1 MKGMQKIIRG
11 SGFKGVLSYALE
23 GKDHEEGHGRLLGGS
38 MAGTTVRE
46 LAAEFRAIARMR
58 PDIEKPVWHN
68 SLRMPAGEDISDE
81 RWNAIAKSY
90 LKRMQFDL
98 KHTQYAVFK
107 HDDAHV
113 HLVVNRVLTDGSV
126 FLGRNEN
133 LLSTQVIQRLER
145 AFKLTLTPG
154 PRYGTDGKIVMPERS
169 APRKNEIEQ
178 ATRLGIQPARLA
190 LQARVAT
197 ALQGRPTTSEF
208 LARLDAAG
216 VQAVPSI
223 ASTMRMN
230 GFAFEW
236 DGIAFTGS
244 QLGAAYKWAAIQQKI
259 EYDQTRDSE
268 ELARRQAQA
277 RHRRADEPAAG
288 SVAGA
293 APEPGGPGAAAGEP
307 AAPDRHA
314 AAGDLDAGASHP
326 AAGAGFAPAGAD
338 AALPA
343 GAGFGQAAPGD
354 RGGTAEEGGRD
365 AGDAGRPRNASGE
378 PERNQGRAGPHRD
391 AGHGLPPG
399 QPGASLD
406 AGQREAPDLADSV
419 RVFEDA
425 ERLVARHDE
434 DAKVAA
440 WRQQAAA
447 LGAPAYR
454 VMVTEGLRPFGFE
467 RAAPAG
473 QDALG
478 EPGRLWSAGEV
489 EALIPALRV
498 ASNSGF
504 DVDLTPV
511 DTAHHFLVVQGLRP
525 ETLAQAR
532 AQGYAPALVQQ
543 TGKSELQAV
552 LKVPRESGRDDEES
566 LLDAL
571 SLELNTR
578 WASQDRP
585 ALPGVPTG
593 RERALAMAGFVR
605 HGPGKSAKSEKGA
618 LTVILEALGRLCR
631 KTLAGL
637 AALRRQADHDGA
649 QVQAQER
656 EQQRAHEKKQEVAKL
671 LRQEEAQVYWRH
683 AAEASSESP
692 DQVDLEV
699 AKNMLKAGHLPA
711 EVRAVLRASP
721 GLAERHLDVQTYVK
735 EAVKKAQ
742 KALNAA
748 AP

>member
-1 MKGMQKIIRG
+1 M
-11 SGFKGVLSYALE
+11 
-23 GKDHEEGHGRLLGGS
+23 
-38 MAGTTVRE
+38 
-46 LAAEFRAIARMR
+46 
-58 PDIEKPVWHN
+58 
-68 SLRMPAGEDISDE
+68 
-81 RWNAIAKSY
+81 
-90 LKRMQFDL
+90 
-98 KHTQYAVFK
+98 
-107 HDDAHV
+107 
-113 HLVVNRVLTDGSV
+113 
-126 FLGRNEN
+126 
-133 LLSTQVIQRLER
+133 
-145 AFKLTLTPG
+145 
-154 PRYGTDGKIVMPERS
+154 
-169 APRKNEIEQ
+169 
-178 ATRLGIQPARLA
+178 
-190 LQARVAT
+190 
-197 ALQGRPTTSEF
+197 
-208 LARLDAAG
+208 
-216 VQAVPSI
+216 
-223 ASTMRMN
+223 
-230 GFAFEW
+230 
-236 DGIAFTGS
+236 
-244 QLGAAYKWAAIQQKI
+244 
-259 EYDQTRDSE
+259 
-268 ELARRQAQA
+268 
-277 RHRRADEPAAG
+277 
-288 SVAGA
+288 
-293 APEPGGPGAAAGEP
+293 
-307 AAPDRHA
+307 
-314 AAGDLDAGASHP
+314 
-326 AAGAGFAPAGAD
+326 
-338 AALPA
+338 
-343 GAGFGQAAPGD
+343 
-354 RGGTAEEGGRD
+354 
-365 AGDAGRPRNASGE
+365 
-378 PERNQGRAGPHRD
+378 
-391 AGHGLPPG
+391 
-399 QPGASLD
+399 
-406 AGQREAPDLADSV
+406 

-454 VMVTEGLRPFGFE
+454 VMVTEGLRPLGFE

-511 DTAHHFLVVQGLRP
+511 DTAHHFLVLQGLRP
-525 ETLAQAR
+525 ETLSLAR

-543 TGKSELQAV
+543 TGESDLQAV

-585 ALPGVPTG
+585 ALPGAPTG
-593 RERALAMAGFVR
+593 RERAVAMAGFAR
-605 HGPGKSAKSEKGA
+605 HGLGKSEMSDKSAKKGA

-671 LRQEEAQVYWRH
+671 LREEAAQVYRRH
-683 AAEASSESP
+683 AAVSSSESP
-692 DQVDLEV
+692 DQVDLDV
-699 AKNMLKAGHLPA
+699 AKNMLKARHLPA

-721 GLAERHLDVQTYVK
+721 GLAERHLDVKTYVK